1 MKVSYKGIKSGL
13 PVTLQEKL
21 DTKFAKLSKLVD
33 GRGEKQAHVVVT
45 SERYLHKAEITLHL
59 HNHQLVGIGSDSD
72 VFKAISAALDR
83 IEKQAAKEGARWRE
97 TTRRSDSIK
106 VVSAKDA
113 RPGASKPAA
122 YRKIAPRKAV
132 TRNAPGNTRGNTR
145 DNNGQD
151 RRNAASSD
159 TRVFRPNHHERGK
172 PITLEEALL
181 EMEDGR
187 DYVAYRDADKQVV
200 CMLIRRRDGHY
211 DLIET

>member
-1 MKVSYKGIKSGL
+1 MKVSYTGIKSGL
-13 PVTLQEKL
+13 PSKLQEKL
-21 DTKFAKLSKLVD
+21 DSKFAKLSKLVD

-45 SERYLHKAEITLHL
+45 SERHLHKAEITLHL

-72 VFKAISAALDR
+72 VFKAICAALDR
-83 IEKQAAKEGARWRE
+83 IEKQAAKEGAKWRGSI
-97 TTRRSDSIK
+97 RRSDSIK

-113 RPGASKPAA
+113 EPVVTKAA
-122 YRKIAPRKAV
+122 PPRKAGSGKAAV
-132 TRNAPGNTRGNTR
+132 G
-145 DNNGQD
+145 NNG
-151 RRNAASSD
+151 
-159 TRVFRPNHHERGK
+159 TRVFRPDHHEHSK
-172 PITLEEALL
+172 PITLEEAMI

>member
-1 MKVSYKGIKSGL
+1 MKVSYTGIKSGL
-13 PVTLQEKL
+13 PAKLQEKL

-45 SERYLHKAEITLHL
+45 SERYLHKAEISLRI

-72 VFKAISAALDR
+72 VFKAISTALDR
-83 IEKQAAKEGARWRE
+83 IEKQAAKEGAKWRG
-97 TTRRSDSIK
+97 TMHRSDSIK
-106 VVSAKDA
+106 VVGAKDA
-113 RPGASKPAA
+113 EPVASKAA
-122 YRKIAPRKAV
+122 VQRKIAPGKA
-132 TRNAPGNTRGNTR
+132 AAG
-145 DNNGQD
+145 NNGQA
-151 RRNAASSD
+151 RRKAAAPEA
-159 TRVFRPNHHERGK
+159 RVFRPNHHERGK

-187 DYVAYRDADKQVV
+187 DYVAYRDAEKQVV

>member
-1 MKVSYKGIKSGL
+1 MKVSYKGIKSGI
-13 PVTLQEKL
+13 PANLQQKL
-21 DTKFAKLSKLVD
+21 DAKFGKLSKLVD

-45 SERYLHKAEITLHL
+45 SERHLHKAEITLYV
-59 HNHQLVGIGSDSD
+59 HNHQLVGLGSDSD
-72 VFKAISAALDR
+72 VFKAMCAALDR
-83 IEKQAAKEGARWRE
+83 IEKQAAKEGAKWRE

-106 VVSAKDA
+106 VVGAKDSQA
-113 RPGASKPAA
+113 ASKPVTS
-122 YRKIAPRKAV
+122 RKIAAGKTA
-132 TRNAPGNTRGNTR
+132 AG
-145 DNNGQD
+145 NNGQA
-151 RRNAASSD
+151 RLTTASSD
-159 TRVFRPNHHERGK
+159 ARVFRPNDHQRGK

>member
-1 MKVSYKGIKSGL
+1 MKVSYTGIKSGL
-13 PVTLQEKL
+13 PAKLQERL
-21 DTKFAKLSKLVD
+21 DTKLAKLSKLVD

-45 SERYLHKAEITLHL
+45 SERHLHKAEITLHV

-72 VFKAISAALDR
+72 VFKAMSAALDR
-83 IEKQAAKEGARWRE
+83 IEKQAAKEGAKWRE
-97 TTRRSDSIK
+97 TTRRSESIK

-113 RPGASKPAA
+113 QPVASKLV
-122 YRKIAPRKAV
+122 APRK
-132 TRNAPGNTRGNTR
+132 TAPGKAASGK
-145 DNNGQD
+145 NGQA
-151 RRNAASSD
+151 RRNAAGSD
-159 TRVFRPNHHERGK
+159 ARVFRPDHHERRK
-172 PITLEEALL
+172 PITLEEAML

>member
-13 PVTLQEKL
+13 PAHLQHKL

-45 SERYLHKAEITLHL
+45 SERHLHKAEITLHV
-59 HNHQLVGIGSDSD
+59 HNHQLVGIASDSD
-72 VFKAISAALDR
+72 VFKAMSAALER
-83 IEKQAAKEGARWRE
+83 IEKQAAKEGAKWRG

-106 VVSAKDA
+106 VVAAKDA
-113 RPGASKPAA
+113 PPAAFKPAA
-122 YRKIAPRKAV
+122 PRKIA
-132 TRNAPGNTRGNTR
+132 
-145 DNNGQD
+145 NGPV
-151 RRNAASSD
+151 RRHSASSEA
-159 TRVFRPNHHERGK
+159 RVFRPDHHERRK

-187 DYVAYRDADKQVV
+187 DYLAYRDAEKQVV
-200 CMLIRRRDGHY
+200 CTLIRRRDGHY

>member
-1 MKVSYKGIKSGL
+1 MKVSYTGIKSGL
-13 PVTLQEKL
+13 PAKLQEKL
-21 DTKFAKLSKLVD
+21 DIKFAKLSKLVD

-45 SERYLHKAEITLHL
+45 SERFLHKAEISMHV

-72 VFKAISAALDR
+72 VFKAISAALNR
-83 IEKQAAKEGARWRE
+83 IEKQAAKEGAKWRG
-97 TTRRSDSIK
+97 TLHRSDSIK
-106 VVSAKDA
+106 VVGAKDA
-113 RPGASKPAA
+113 VPAASKVAVH
-122 YRKIAPRKAV
+122 RKIAPGKAA
-132 TRNAPGNTRGNTR
+132 TGS
-145 DNNGQD
+145 NGQA
-151 RRNAASSD
+151 RRTAASGE

-187 DYVAYRDADKQVV
+187 DYVAYRDAEKQVV

>member
-1 MKVSYKGIKSGL
+1 MKVSYTGIKSGL
-13 PVTLQEKL
+13 PAKLQEKL
-21 DTKFAKLSKLVD
+21 DTKFAKLSRLVD

-59 HNHQLVGIGSDSD
+59 HNHQLVGVGSDSD

-83 IEKQAAKEGARWRE
+83 IEKQAAKEGAKWRR
-97 TTRRSDSIK
+97 TMRRSDSIK

-113 RPGASKPAA
+113 QPVVSKRAPPG
-122 YRKIAPRKAV
+122 KIASGKVAV
-132 TRNAPGNTRGNTR
+132 AS
-145 DNNGQD
+145 NGQV
-151 RRNAASSD
+151 RRAAAGSEA
-159 TRVFRPNHHERGK
+159 RVFRPVQHERRK

>member
-1 MKVSYKGIKSGL
+1 MRVSYTGIKSGL
-13 PVTLQEKL
+13 PAKLQEKL
-21 DTKFAKLSKLVD
+21 DTKLAKLSKLVD
-33 GRGEKQAHVVVT
+33 GRGEKQTHVVVT
-45 SERYLHKAEITLHL
+45 SERHLHKAEITLHV

-72 VFKAISAALDR
+72 VFKAICAALDR
-83 IEKQAAKEGARWRE
+83 IEKQAAKEVAKWRG
-97 TTRRSDSIK
+97 TMRRSDSIK

-113 RPGASKPAA
+113 EPGASKPAPA
-122 YRKIAPRKAV
+122 RKIAPGKA
-132 TRNAPGNTRGNTR
+132 AAG
-145 DNNGQD
+145 NNGQA
-151 RRNAASSD
+151 RRTAVSSD
-159 TRVFRPNHHERGK
+159 ARVFRPNHHERGK

>member
-1 MKVSYKGIKSGL
+1 MKVSYTGIKSGL
-13 PVTLQEKL
+13 PAKLQDKL

-45 SERYLHKAEITLHL
+45 CERYLHKAEITLHL
-59 HNHQLVGIGSDSD
+59 RNHQLVGIGSDSD

-83 IEKQAAKEGARWRE
+83 IEKQAAKEGAKWRG
-97 TTRRSDSIK
+97 TVRRSDSIK
-106 VVSAKDA
+106 VVSAKDVQS
-113 RPGASKPAA
+113 GASKPAPLP
-122 YRKIAPRKAV
+122 RKIAPGKTA
-132 TRNAPGNTRGNTR
+132 AG
-145 DNNGQD
+145 NNG
-151 RRNAASSD
+151 A
-159 TRVFRPNHHERGK
+159 RVFRPNHHERGK

>member
-1 MKVSYKGIKSGL
+1 MKVSYKGIKNDL
-13 PVTLQEKL
+13 PAKLQEKL

-45 SERYLHKAEITLHL
+45 SERHLHKAEITLHV

-72 VFKAISAALDR
+72 VFNAMSAALDR
-83 IEKQAAKEGARWRE
+83 IEKQAVKQGAKWRE
-97 TTRRSDSIK
+97 TTRRSEPMKTATAKAAPPVAANQAASNRTASGK
-106 VVSAKDA
+106 AGSA
-113 RPGASKPAA
+113 PAA
-122 YRKIAPRKAV
+122 PAES
-132 TRNAPGNTRGNTR
+132 
-145 DNNGQD
+145 D
-151 RRNAASSD
+151 R
-159 TRVFRPNHHERGK
+159 RVFRPNHHERRK

-200 CMLIRRRDGHY
+200 SILIRRRDGHY

>member
-1 MKVSYKGIKSGL
+1 MKVSYTGIKSGL
-13 PVTLQEKL
+13 PAKLQAKL

-83 IEKQAAKEGARWRE
+83 IEKQAAKEGAKWRG
-97 TTRRSDSIK
+97 TVRRSDSIK
-106 VVSAKDA
+106 VVGAKDA
-113 RPGASKPAA
+113 EVGASKPALS
-122 YRKIAPRKAV
+122 RKVVPGKA
-132 TRNAPGNTRGNTR
+132 ASGKGASG
-145 DNNGQD
+145 NNGQA
-151 RRNAASSD
+151 RRTPASSD
-159 TRVFRPNHHERGK
+159 ARVFRPDHHERGK

>member
-1 MKVSYKGIKSGL
+1 MKVSYTGIKSGL
-13 PVTLQEKL
+13 PSKLQEKL
-21 DTKFAKLSKLVD
+21 DSKFAKLSKLVD
-33 GRGEKQAHVVVT
+33 GRGEKQAHVVVS

-83 IEKQAAKEGARWRE
+83 IEKQAAKEGARWRG
-97 TTRRSDSIK
+97 TIRRSDSIK
-106 VVSAKDA
+106 VVSAKDVQ
-113 RPGASKPAA
+113 PGASKPAPS
-122 YRKIAPRKAV
+122 RKIAPGKTAV
-132 TRNAPGNTRGNTR
+132 G
-145 DNNGQD
+145 NNGHA
-151 RRNAASSD
+151 RRSPASPD
-159 TRVFRPNHHERGK
+159 ARVFRPNHHERGK

-187 DYVAYRDADKQVV
+187 DYVAYRDADKQAV

>member
-13 PVTLQEKL
+13 PAKLQEKL

-45 SERYLHKAEITLHL
+45 SERYLHKAEITLHV

-83 IEKQAAKEGARWRE
+83 IETQAAKEGAKWRE

-122 YRKIAPRKAV
+122 PRKIAPGKAV
-132 TRNAPGNTRGNTR
+132 AGNTPGN
-145 DNNGQD
+145 NGHA

-159 TRVFRPNHHERGK
+159 ARVFRPNQHERGK